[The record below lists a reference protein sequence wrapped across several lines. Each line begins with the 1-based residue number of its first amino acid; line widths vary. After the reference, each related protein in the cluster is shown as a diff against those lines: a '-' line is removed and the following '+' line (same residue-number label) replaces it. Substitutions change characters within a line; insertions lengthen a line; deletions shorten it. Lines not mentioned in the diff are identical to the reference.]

1 MPDVSKTILKPPAVA
16 KILGCGE
23 QAVREHLKRGLW
35 DFGEYIPKGK
45 RGRKTNEYNI
55 PVAKLEAY
63 IGRPLREDEIR

>member
-1 MPDVSKTILKPPAVA
+1 MAKDILKPPAVA
-16 KILGCGE
+16 KILGCAP

-45 RGRKTNEYNI
+45 RGRQTDEYNI

-63 IGRPLREDEIR
+63 LGRKLRDDEIV